1 MAIPLNNSARSFDLW
16 QETGRRIGAFDSMY
30 ETFTEG
36 LIDNSTSSFAPVFS
50 PVIQVTG
57 GEGVESQVSAG
68 LGAAYEQFVEYMERY
83 RRETYRTA
91 F

>member
-1 MAIPLNNSARSFDLW
+1 
-16 QETGRRIGAFDSMY
+16 MY
-30 ETFTEG
+30 ETFAEG